1 MYRMPKI
8 VSRRLGAQPT
18 SGPHPDPEVMAAF
31 AENALSD
38 GERGQL
44 LQHLEACSDC
54 REILYLAL
62 PDSPEAQ
69 KVLVLQPRPF
79 RRWALGWGALVA
91 SVAIASIF
99 FTASRLEQ
107 RKQRAFVVATA
118 PAATQTETKIAAD
131 KSPAEL
137 DQIQAAR
144 DATARKTVVALQKSE
159 PKSLPQAKRM
169 TGKMQPELVFEESG
183 QVHVQSQEKSA
194 DAMGVLVSK
203 DDRQKQ
209 NVSGGEVNGSVAQT
223 GSAGKVRGYAY
234 ARSEPSQTKAD
245 QQAVSG
251 QQASVQANAVSG
263 SDSEQAYVRNAPA
276 KKETTETAQT
286 LQRTNAL
293 DDLPAAQEVG
303 NLTIAPQKTSGSAQ
317 NRKTSGAALSDL
329 RLAHGSTLKGNLDGT
344 IVDPSGTVI
353 GKAKIMMVGPTGA
366 KTASSDLQGRFSFGL
381 LPPGSYSI
389 KAWASGFKATEIK
402 QVAVLD
408 NKTSTIQLRLDPG
421 SASEVVEVTAAAP
434 SANEGISAPSAP
446 PITNASTGLVAGRE
460 QTGAQFSVQKDAAAN
475 SQQKAIGGAIRAG
488 SGAAAAS
495 YAWTLSP
502 QGAVQRSDD
511 NAKTWQLVS
520 VATGATFRAL
530 SAIGSNVWAGGK
542 AGALYHST
550 DSGQTWTKVEPA
562 AGGKK
567 LDDDIVR
574 VDFSDALTGT
584 VNTAKGEAWTTS
596 DSGQTWQR
604 K

>member
-1 MYRMPKI
+1 MYRMPRI

-38 GERGQL
+38 GARGQL

-69 KVLVLQPRPF
+69 EVLVLQPRPF

-118 PAATQTETKIAAD
+118 PAATKTETRIAAE
-131 KSPAEL
+131 KSPPEL

-144 DATARKTVVALQKSE
+144 DASKTAVALQKSE
-159 PKSLPQAKRM
+159 PKPQPQAKRM
-169 TGKMQPELVFEESG
+169 TGKMSPELVFEESG

-194 DAMGVLVSK
+194 DAMGALVSK
-203 DDRQKQ
+203 ADRQKQ
-209 NVSGGEVNGSVAQT
+209 NVGGGEVNGSVAQT

-303 NLTIAPQKTSGSAQ
+303 NLTVAPQKTSGSAR

-329 RLAHGSTLKGNLDGT
+329 RLAHGSTLKGNLYGT
-344 IVDPSGTVI
+344 IVDTSGAVI

-366 KTASSDLQGRFSFGL
+366 KTASSDLQGRFSFDL
-381 LPPGSYSI
+381 LPPGYYSI

-408 NKTSTIQLRLDPG
+408 NKTSTLQLRLDPG

-434 SANEGISAPSAP
+434 SANEGISAPGAP

-475 SQQKAIGGAIRAG
+475 SQQKAIGGAIGAG

-502 QGAVQRSDD
+502 QGAVQRSSD

-542 AGALYHST
+542 AGALYHSA

-584 VNTAKGEAWTTS
+584 VNTAKGEIWNTS
-596 DSGQTWQR
+596 DGGQTWQR

>member
-107 RKQRAFVVATA
+107 RNQRAFVVATA

-209 NVSGGEVNGSVAQT
+209 NVGGGEVNGSVAQT

-276 KKETTETAQT
+276 KKETTETAQS

-303 NLTIAPQKTSGSAQ
+303 NLTTAPQKTSGSAQ